1 MGILLSPCINYRAF
15 FHTGGSYCTICALWS
30 EAGCGAG
37 KFALWCL
44 GDLFSDLMP
53 VVLVREGGELQHDRA
68 RQGLVP
74 DLKLLLNIP
83 GGQDNC
89 LALDWAV
96 PARELSEYDCCI
108 ALLTRLG
115 NFIWLNWPGHWPGH
129 LWWIWL
135 NKWYVSA
142 VAVVEA
148 GQLLFNARIRQGR
161 ISIKWIP
168 YLFCLFCRFWKP
180 SCLSRDTMTSLPRF

>member
-1 MGILLSPCINYRAF
+1 MIAF
-15 FHTGGSYCTICALWS
+15 RYIVFSGLIELNISEKKKKFQKAPSFVHTGGSYRTICALWS
-30 EAGCGAG
+30 EAG

-89 LALDWAV
+89 LALD
-96 PARELSEYDCCI
+96 
-108 ALLTRLG
+108 
-115 NFIWLNWPGHWPGH
+115 
-129 LWWIWL
+129 
-135 NKWYVSA
+135 
-142 VAVVEA
+142 
-148 GQLLFNARIRQGR
+148 
-161 ISIKWIP
+161 
-168 YLFCLFCRFWKP
+168 
-180 SCLSRDTMTSLPRF
+180 

>member
-1 MGILLSPCINYRAF
+1 MQLWAVVRPTVVTPGDVGMIADCTVLLSA
-15 FHTGGSYCTICALWS
+15 
-30 EAGCGAG
+30 EQAG

-89 LALDWAV
+89 LALD
-96 PARELSEYDCCI
+96 
-108 ALLTRLG
+108 
-115 NFIWLNWPGHWPGH
+115 
-129 LWWIWL
+129 
-135 NKWYVSA
+135 
-142 VAVVEA
+142 
-148 GQLLFNARIRQGR
+148 
-161 ISIKWIP
+161 
-168 YLFCLFCRFWKP
+168 
-180 SCLSRDTMTSLPRF
+180 

>member
-1 MGILLSPCINYRAF
+1 MQLWAVVRPTVVTPGDVGMIADCTVLLS
-15 FHTGGSYCTICALWS
+15 T
-30 EAGCGAG
+30 EQAG

-89 LALDWAV
+89 LALD
-96 PARELSEYDCCI
+96 
-108 ALLTRLG
+108 
-115 NFIWLNWPGHWPGH
+115 
-129 LWWIWL
+129 
-135 NKWYVSA
+135 
-142 VAVVEA
+142 
-148 GQLLFNARIRQGR
+148 
-161 ISIKWIP
+161 
-168 YLFCLFCRFWKP
+168 
-180 SCLSRDTMTSLPRF
+180 

>member
-1 MGILLSPCINYRAF
+1 M
-15 FHTGGSYCTICALWS
+15 WS

-44 GDLFSDLMP
+44 GDLSSDLMT

-89 LALDWAV
+89 LALD
-96 PARELSEYDCCI
+96 
-108 ALLTRLG
+108 
-115 NFIWLNWPGHWPGH
+115 
-129 LWWIWL
+129 
-135 NKWYVSA
+135 
-142 VAVVEA
+142 
-148 GQLLFNARIRQGR
+148 
-161 ISIKWIP
+161 
-168 YLFCLFCRFWKP
+168 
-180 SCLSRDTMTSLPRF
+180 